1 MIAKI
6 NIWPEGRTEFE
17 EVITT
22 SVVIE
27 YPNRERT
34 RLWYSVPVEQRAALT
49 ASHDP
54 FVLGTVFMAMGQAVD
69 LVVHAEVSPSL
80 LRNLEEFQAAWT
92 CWRPER
98 YTKVEITADVEHEPP
113 RANNL
118 AASIAAFSG
127 GADSCFTVW
136 RHQTGRCGRLKR
148 NIQAGVMV
156 HGFVDT
162 PLEHSAIFKRA
173 AARSAR
179 ILTSLGLQLIPIATN
194 FRELGDDWE
203 DAHGAGL
210 GSCLLMF
217 QGGYAAGLIGSS
229 RPYQAIIPW
238 GSNPVTDWMMS
249 SDSFQIIHD
258 GAAFIRREKLRE
270 IANWPEAMQNL
281 RVCWQGEQKDRN
293 CGRCEKCI
301 RTILSF
307 RVMALPMPPCFEQDI
322 TDRQIL
328 DLHNLQPGHIYY
340 LNEILDMARAA
351 SISESWVVALEKC
364 LHENRLRA
372 NGQRSFRQQ
381 IRNRVPLTLRRS
393 IRRLIGKE
401 IYK

>member
-1 MIAKI
+1 MTARI
-6 NIWPEGRTEFE
+6 NVWPEDRTEFE

-27 YPNRERT
+27 YPNQERA
-34 RLWYSVPVEQRAALT
+34 RLWYRVSIEQQAALT

-54 FVLGTVFMAMGQAVD
+54 FVLGTVFTAMGQAAD
-69 LVVHAEVSPSL
+69 LVVHGQVSPSL
-80 LRNLEEFQAAWT
+80 LRNLEEFQAAWV

-98 YTKVEITADVEHEPP
+98 YTKVEITADVERESPA
-113 RANNL
+113 ANNMG
-118 AASIAAFSG
+118 AAITAFSG

-136 RHQTGRCGRLKR
+136 RHKTGQCGRLKR

-162 PLEHSAIFKRA
+162 PLEQPDSFERA
-173 AARSAR
+173 AAKSAR
-179 ILTSLGLQLIPIATN
+179 ILTSLGLPLIPIITN
-194 FRELGDDWE
+194 FRELEDDWE

-210 GSCLLMF
+210 GSCLMMF
-217 QGGYAAGLIGSS
+217 QGGYGAGLIGSS

-249 SDSFQIIHD
+249 SDSFQVIHD
-258 GAAFIRREKLRE
+258 GAALIRHEKLRQ

-307 RVMALPMPPCFEQDI
+307 RAMRLDMPSCFEQDVN
-322 TDRQIL
+322 DAQIL
-328 DLHNLQPGHIYY
+328 GLKNLRLGEIYY
-340 LNEILDMARAA
+340 LNEILSLAKAA
-351 SISESWVVALEKC
+351 SISESWVAALEEC
-364 LHENRLRA
+364 LRKNRMRA
-372 NGQRSFRQQ
+372 NGQHSFQQQLRKIIPRS
-381 IRNRVPLTLRRS
+381 LRRQFC
-393 IRRLIGKE
+393 RLM
-401 IYK
+401 